1 MSYQNGNKNNFLQQ
15 LSTSDIKKQF
25 INIFDKLQNSN
36 TKSVAYD
43 IYQKLVKQCIFTE
56 NQMFFIIQQISDF
69 LLSFNHSEKEKD
81 AALKLLSLTFNTDNQ
96 DINKSIYY
104 KYVSYVLSV
113 FQSLIMDSN
122 NNLFQSI
129 SNTFSDIVQYI
140 LPTDIETSHTMLE
153 IEEKRVYEILQ
164 GFCFYNM
171 SMEDKANRLCGSLC
185 LIKLVENCP
194 IVIHEEYL
202 KIIWENVTNYLEKPN
217 YNAKYEL
224 LNCLISLILGAEEN
238 FKPYANST
246 LYKVFEFLTDNDWIK
261 RKLSLNVIY
270 TVIHYCKDEIMPL
283 KDYLIGFLKL
293 LKCDKVKEVREICL
307 LILDIF
313 NKDNKNRISSSTKS
327 LGEMRNSSANVSST
341 NITQS
346 ISTAKA
352 NKRFVKKINV
362 NDDNEEIKNKRNN
375 NSRMKSFGG
384 KDFILVE
391 KNESTPTNKNKEKK
405 IRAFTPNRIN
415 IKRNLS
421 NNNIPMMTSNE
432 DIIDE
437 INHTTSNMK
446 SSKNIINRKN
456 DKSFVNEKMIIKH
469 DPSKSIFKTSPN
481 KAFFTKAKKQPD
493 IIVLDKKKDIQIDMS
508 NNNEEIKNNIQE
520 KEEIVNIKEENI
532 QIENNNDE
540 DVKMK
545 ENSQNEISFSS
556 PSKFQTKYQSSSK
569 RQIQDINTV
578 ATTTA
583 GTNTNNGNID
593 INSNNVEKPKNIQKN
608 NNSSVVINTL
618 LAEMNSLSSKQ
629 LILLDTID
637 KIKSDSTKEINNLN
651 AKISSLENILSSL
664 SNQLKELKAS
674 NNSKIIKETKQEGQ
688 NTIYNNK
695 YNEAFKIS
703 LNSNNDEY
711 LIHLISTTPMNE
723 LGDVDINYLEKTLI
737 RLINSLSKGVYMKE
751 IISFY
756 KTIILCLKC
765 PLKSA
770 IIQNIKDILEYIVE
784 NNDNNYHLNNSELI
798 DISIILSSFDK

>member
-1 MSYQNGNKNNFLQQ
+1 MSYQNVNKNNFSQQ
-15 LSTSDIKKQF
+15 LSNSDIKKQF
-25 INIFDKLQNSN
+25 INIFDKLQNPN
-36 TKSVAYD
+36 TKTVAYD

-69 LLSFNHSEKEKD
+69 LLSFNRSEKEKES
-81 AALKLLSLTFNTDNQ
+81 ALKLISLTFNTDNQ

-113 FQSLIMDSN
+113 FQSLIIDSN

-129 SNTFSDIVQYI
+129 SIAFSDIVQYI

-224 LNCLISLILGAEEN
+224 LNCLISLILGAEEH

-270 TVIHYCKDEIMPL
+270 TVIHYCKDEVMPL
-283 KDYLIGFLKL
+283 KDHLIGFLKL

-313 NKDNKNRISSSTKS
+313 NKDNKSTNKINNSTKS
-327 LGEMRNSSANVSST
+327 LSEMRNYSANVSTT
-341 NITQS
+341 NINQS
-346 ISTAKA
+346 ISTTKAK
-352 NKRFVKKINV
+352 KKFVKKINV
-362 NDDNEEIKNKRNN
+362 NEDNEDIKNKRNN
-375 NSRMKSFGG
+375 NNMRLKSFDR
-384 KDFILVE
+384 KEFILVE
-391 KNESTPTNKNKEKK
+391 KNESTPSNKNKEKK

-432 DIIDE
+432 DVIED

-446 SSKNIINRKN
+446 ISKNIINRKN

-469 DPSKSIFKTSPN
+469 DPNKSIFKTSPN
-481 KAFFTKAKKQPD
+481 KAFFSKAKKQPD
-493 IIVLDKKKDIQIDMS
+493 IIVLDKKKDIQIK
-508 NNNEEIKNNIQE
+508 NNEENKKNVQEKDEIDNNIKDE
-520 KEEIVNIKEENI
+520 KI
-532 QIENNNDE
+532 QIENNKDKE
-540 DVKMK
+540 DVKIK
-545 ENSQNEISFSS
+545 DNTQNEISFSS

-569 RQIQDINTV
+569 KQNQDNNTV
-578 ATTTA
+578 TTTT

-593 INSNNVEKPKNIQKN
+593 FNTNNIEKIKN
-608 NNSSVVINTL
+608 NNSNVINTL

-629 LILLDTID
+629 LMLIDTID
-637 KIKSDSTKEINNLN
+637 KIKNDSTKEINNLN

-664 SNQLKELKAS
+664 SNQLKELKAM
-674 NNSKIIKETKQEGQ
+674 NNVKNAKETEKEED
-688 NTIYNNK
+688 TIYNNK

-711 LIHLISTTPMNE
+711 LIHLISTIPMNE
-723 LGDVDINYLEKTLI
+723 LGDIDINYLEKTLI
-737 RLINSLSKGVYMKE
+737 RLINSLSQGLYVKE

-765 PLKSA
+765 PLKPM
-770 IIQNIKDILEYIVE
+770 IIQNIKDILEYIVH